1 MIQRPTIVTA
11 LFDIGRDKWK
21 SFNVSYFTYLS
32 WMINTLSLK
41 CNKVFYTEKKFY
53 NEILKIVKLFD
64 PDLTQT
70 KIIQMSIESLSC
82 FIKYNNR
89 LESLLYSIEFKNKML
104 FDVPEMTQPLYN
116 VVMFNKLDFI
126 KDSLEQ
132 KYFETDLFIWMDAGG
147 IRDNTINYRN
157 SVWPD
162 LERLNFFTNSKKV
175 TFFSHKKDFDI
186 KNNEHHSLS
195 QVRYIQGGSIF
206 CPQNTI
212 NDLHKSFNETIVESI
227 NNGYIGSDEKML
239 EITYQKNKT
248 NYNIITCDWRIYYDM
263 FK

>member
-1 MIQRPTIVTA
+1 MIHSPTIVTA

-41 CNKVFYTEKKFY
+41 CNKVVYTEKKFY
-53 NEILKIVKLFD
+53 DEVLKIVKLFD
-64 PDLTQT
+64 PDLSQS
-70 KIIQMSIESLSC
+70 KIILMSVESLSC
-82 FIKYNNR
+82 FVKYNNR
-89 LESLLYSIEFKNKML
+89 LESLLESFEFKNKIL

-126 KDSLEQ
+126 KDSLE
-132 KYFETDLFIWMDAGG
+132 KEYFQTDLFIWMDAGG

-157 SVWPD
+157 NVWPN

-175 TFFSHKKDFDI
+175 TFFSHQKDFHI
-186 KNNEHHSLS
+186 NNNEEHILS
-195 QVRYIQGGSIF
+195 QVRYIQGGCIL
-206 CPQNTI
+206 CPSTQLNK
-212 NDLHKSFNETIVESI
+212 LHKSFNKTIEKSLD
-227 NNGYIGSDEKML
+227 NKYIGSDEKIFD
-239 EITYQKNKT
+239 ITYQKNKT
-248 NYNIITCDWRIYYDM
+248 NYNIITCDWREYYHM